1 MEIDTLRGTLP
12 DYAKDLRLNL
22 GSLSGITSLTEQQL
36 YGTMLATAIASRD
49 PEVLAAVAA
58 DVGPFLSPEATAAA
72 KAAASLMAMNNV
84 YYRFLHLVEQPQYA
98 TMPARLRMNLIANP
112 GVDTVDFE
120 LWCLAVSA
128 VNGCGSCVSS
138 HERTVRGAGASAEM
152 VQDVVRVA
160 SVIHAAA
167 VTLAG
172 ERVLAPTA

>member
-1 MEIDTLRGTLP
+1 MEIDTLRSTLP

-98 TMPARLRMNLIANP
+98 TMPARLRMNLMANP
-112 GVDTVDFE
+112 GVDAVDFE

-128 VNGCGSCVSS
+128 VTGCGSCVSS
-138 HERTVRGAGASAEM
+138 HERTVRAAGASAEM

-167 VTLAG
+167 VTRAG
-172 ERVLAPTA
+172 ERVLAPTT